1 MLSFV
6 KEGINVVAARL
17 GAVVSMVKLSTE
29 RLSLVKPLLLEVTL
43 ILQFVWGPSLKALK
57 VIVLLSA
64 SAEVFELLQSPL

>member
-6 KEGINVVAARL
+6 KEVTNVVATRL
-17 GAVVSMVKLSTE
+17 GAVMSMVKLSTE

-43 ILQFVWGPSLKALK
+43 ILQFVWGPSLKVLK

-64 SAEVFELLQSPL
+64 EAELSELSQSPL

>member
-6 KEGINVVAARL
+6 KEGTNVVAARL
-17 GAVVSMVKLSTE
+17 GAVMSMVKLSTE

-43 ILQFVWGPSLKALK
+43 ILQFVWGPSLKVLK

-64 SAEVFELLQSPL
+64 SAEVSELLQSPL

>member
-6 KEGINVVAARL
+6 KEGTNVVAARL
-17 GAVVSMVKLSTE
+17 GAVMSMVKLSTE
-29 RLSLVKPLLLEVTL
+29 RLSLVKLLLLEVTL

-64 SAEVFELLQSPL
+64 SAELSELLQSPL